1 MTQRNH
7 HEREFEAF
15 LAGEES
21 ELARLYRR
29 LPQAEPDAK
38 LDAAVLNLAR
48 TAVEPQRVNALRH
61 ANQRHR
67 RPWWLVG
74 LSSAAGLVLAAGI
87 AWQMQGMQQGPAE
100 ALRAPASTAQAE
112 RDVIPITAITTPE
125 PLPAVALPPAE
136 AAVASANLAASPPA
150 TPPPA
155 ASMPAPPP
163 PSPPAAAARS
173 RASTAPLRRS
183 VEVVKADELSK
194 GETAEFEAAAAVTAA
209 KPMPVDQA
217 LDARLLEAQ
226 AQSADKREL
235 AKAKDAASPQ
245 QPEPFAD
252 REVRDYN
259 SVERKA
265 ALASGSRRDE
275 YGLNAGDDG
284 KVQPAAA
291 KPAARAPRPAAESAA
306 AGAGSMNRSAAL
318 QRNAKL
324 APADWVIAIR
334 SLLRDNQREEALENL
349 DLFKR
354 KHPQFALPQD
364 LRDLR

>member
-1 MTQRNH
+1 MTHRNH

-48 TAVEPQRVNALRH
+48 AAVEPQRVNALRH

-100 ALRAPASTAQAE
+100 ALRTPASAAQAE
-112 RDVIPITAITTPE
+112 RDVIPITAITTPQPPPATWE
-125 PLPAVALPPAE
+125 PTTTAAPERSLISGNASPAPPLPA
-136 AAVASANLAASPPA
+136 
-150 TPPPA
+150 
-155 ASMPAPPP
+155 PAPT
-163 PSPPAAAARS
+163 AAAARS
-173 RASTAPLRRS
+173 RSSAAPLRRT
-183 VEVVKADELSK
+183 VDVVKADELAK
-194 GETAEFEAAAAVTAA
+194 GETAQFEAAQPVATAA
-209 KPMPVDQA
+209 PPPPAADAA
-217 LDARLLEAQ
+217 LAAGLAEAQ
-226 AQSADKREL
+226 AQNADKREL
-235 AKAKDAASPQ
+235 AKEKKDAASLPA
-245 QPEPFAD
+245 PEPFAD

-284 KVQPAAA
+284 KLRYGALKPTAAA
-291 KPAARAPRPAAESAA
+291 APKPAAESV
-306 AGAGSMNRSAAL
+306 AGAGPGSANRSLAL

-334 SLLRDNQREEALENL
+334 DLLRDNRREEALENL
-349 DLFKR
+349 DLLKR
-354 KHPQFALPQD
+354 KYPQFALPKD
-364 LRDLR
+364 LRELR

>member
-48 TAVEPQRVNALRH
+48 AAVEPQRVNALRH
-61 ANQRHR
+61 ANHRHR

-87 AWQMQGMQQGPAE
+87 AWQMQGMQQEPAE
-100 ALRAPASTAQAE
+100 ALRAPASATQAE
-112 RDVIPITAITTPE
+112 RDVIPITAITTPA
-125 PLPAVALPPAE
+125 PAPAAVPPPPTSAAPAE
-136 AAVASANLAASPPA
+136 APSALGNAVA
-150 TPPPA
+150 TP
-155 ASMPAPPP
+155 PAPPP
-163 PSPPAAAARS
+163 AAAAARS
-173 RASTAPLRRS
+173 RSSTAPLRRS
-183 VEVVKADELSK
+183 VEVVKADELAK
-194 GETAEFEAAAAVTAA
+194 GEIAQFEAAQPAATAA
-209 KPMPVDQA
+209 AIPPPADEA
-217 LDARLLEAQ
+217 LNARIVEAQ
-226 AQSADKREL
+226 AQNADKREL
-235 AKAKDAASPQ
+235 AKAKDAASTP

-275 YGLNAGDDG
+275 YGLSAGDDG
-284 KVQPAAA
+284 QFRPGAA
-291 KPAARAPRPAAESAA
+291 KPAAPAAKPAAESAA
-306 AGAGSMNRSAAL
+306 GAGPGSMNRSVAL

-334 SLLRDNQREEALENL
+334 SLLRDNRREEALENL

-364 LRDLR
+364 LRELR